1 MALTR
6 FFSATA
12 LFLAAGMP
20 ATYASIQISTT
31 RVIYHAA
38 EKSVSV
44 RIMNPGTYPVLL
56 QNWTDDGRPEI
67 RPDAMQTPFVLTPP
81 LTRVNADA
89 GQTLRLSW
97 TGMPLPADRES
108 VYWLN
113 VLEIPPAGEKGSNQI
128 QVAFRSR
135 IKLFYRPTAL
145 DDKGAQT
152 AISQLRWQMRGNK
165 ISLSNPTPYYVSAV
179 AVTLTRGGKKT
190 SVPADMLPPKAS
202 ADFTLPAG
210 ITADNADSVTV
221 DAINDYGASVTAP
234 VSRL

>member
-1 MALTR
+1 MTLIR

-12 LFLAAGMP
+12 FLLAAGIP
-20 ATYASIQISTT
+20 AAFASIQINAT

-38 EKSVSV
+38 EKDVSV
-44 RIMNPGTYPVLL
+44 QINNPGKYPVLL
-56 QNWTDDGRPEI
+56 QSWIDDGHPEI
-67 RPDAMQTPFVLTPP
+67 RPDALRTPFILTPP

-97 TGMPLPADRES
+97 SGSPLPADRES
-108 VYWLN
+108 VFWLN
-113 VLEIPPAGEKGSNQI
+113 VLEIPPVMDKTSNQI

-135 IKLFYRPTAL
+135 IKLFYRPASL

-152 AISQLRWQMRGNK
+152 AISKLRWRAQGNK

-190 SVPADMLPPKAS
+190 SVAADMLAPNGS
-202 ADFTLPAG
+202 ATFNLPAG
-210 ITADNADSVTV
+210 VSADSANSVTV
-221 DAINDYGASVTAP
+221 DAINDYGASVTSP
-234 VSRL
+234 ISQL